1 MPSQAMQDVIEALR
15 DRQKA
20 SASQPPPTLEQRR
33 AAFIPG
39 DRLHPVPDDVLV
51 TEVSAG
57 GVPAHW
63 LTAPGTDP
71 GRVLVFLH
79 GGGYELGSLR
89 SDGELA
95 ARLGRASGM
104 RVLFPEYRLAPEH
117 PFPAAI
123 DDVLAAWRWLRAG
136 QELSAGSLA
145 VAGDS
150 AGGGLAVALLV
161 ATRDAGEAL
170 PAAAALMSP
179 TVDLTS
185 SGASMTERADQD
197 PISTP
202 AMLGQFASDYLAGAD
217 PKTPLASPLFA
228 SLAGLPPLLIQVG
241 TADLLL
247 SDSERLTAA
256 AAEAGVDV
264 TLEIGEGLPHVYPL
278 LLGTPEAAQ
287 ATEQIG
293 KFLRA
298 STSELRPPSADAAA
312 GKPGENTPREKERRR
327 KGHEYHRRGAERE
340 CNHRQR
346 LRPRP
351 RGTAGA
357 KIAIVTCADPRLTS
371 IEQML
376 GLAAG
381 DVDMIRNFGTVIDD
395 DAVRSLVLS
404 TRLLGTRRS

>member
-1 MPSQAMQDVIEALR
+1 MPSQAMQDVIDTLR
-15 DRQKA
+15 DRRKA
-20 SASQPPPTLEQRR
+20 SASQTPPALEELR
-33 AAFIPG
+33 ADFVPG

-51 TEVSAG
+51 TEVTAG

-63 LTAPGTDP
+63 LAAPGTDT
-71 GRVLVFLH
+71 GRVLLFLH

-123 DDVLAAWRWLRAG
+123 DDVLAAWRWLRADQG
-136 QELSAGSLA
+136 LSASSIA

-161 ATRDAGEAL
+161 ASRDAGEAL
-170 PAAAALMSP
+170 PGAAVLMSP

-185 SGASMTERADQD
+185 SGASMTERAEQD

-202 AMLGQFASDYLAGAD
+202 AMLRQFASDYLAGAD

-228 SLAGLPPLLIQVG
+228 ALSGLPPLLIQVG

-247 SDSERLTAA
+247 SDSERLATAA
-256 AAEAGVDV
+256 AAAGADV
-264 TLEIGEGLPHVYPL
+264 TLQIGEGLPHVYQL
-278 LLGTPEAAQ
+278 LLGTPEAAD

-293 KFLRA
+293 KFLRG
-298 STSELRPPSADAAA
+298 RVP
-312 GKPGENTPREKERRR
+312 
-327 KGHEYHRRGAERE
+327 
-340 CNHRQR
+340 
-346 LRPRP
+346 
-351 RGTAGA
+351 
-357 KIAIVTCADPRLTS
+357 
-371 IEQML
+371 
-376 GLAAG
+376 
-381 DVDMIRNFGTVIDD
+381 
-395 DAVRSLVLS
+395 
-404 TRLLGTRRS
+404 

>member
-1 MPSQAMQDVIEALR
+1 MPSQAMQNAIEALR
-15 DRQKA
+15 DRQQA
-20 SASQPPPTLEQRR
+20 SAGQVPPTLQELR
-33 AAFIPG
+33 ATFTPG

-51 TEVSAG
+51 TDVTAG

-71 GRVLVFLH
+71 GRVLLFLH
-79 GGGYELGSLR
+79 GGGFELGSVR

-95 ARLGRASGM
+95 ARLGRAAGM

-117 PFPAAI
+117 PFPAAVE
-123 DDVLAAWRWLRAG
+123 DVLAAWRWLRADQG
-136 QELSAGSLA
+136 VSASSIA

-161 ATRDAGEAL
+161 ATRDAGEEL
-170 PAAAALMSP
+170 PAAAVLMSP

-202 AMLGQFASDYLAGAD
+202 AMLRQFAADYLAGAD

-228 SLAGLPPLLIQVG
+228 SLTGLPPLLIQVG

-247 SDSERLTAA
+247 SDSERLATAA
-256 AAEAGVDV
+256 THAGVDV
-264 TLEIGEGLPHVYPL
+264 TLQIGEGLPHVYQL

-298 STSELRPPSADAAA
+298 RVP
-312 GKPGENTPREKERRR
+312 
-327 KGHEYHRRGAERE
+327 
-340 CNHRQR
+340 
-346 LRPRP
+346 
-351 RGTAGA
+351 
-357 KIAIVTCADPRLTS
+357 
-371 IEQML
+371 
-376 GLAAG
+376 
-381 DVDMIRNFGTVIDD
+381 
-395 DAVRSLVLS
+395 
-404 TRLLGTRRS
+404 

>member
-1 MPSQAMQDVIEALR
+1 MAYIAPYWLARPPKRQLRQIRRAAHAKGDADMPSQAMQDAIDTMR
-15 DRQKA
+15 DRRKA
-20 SASQPPPTLEQRR
+20 SAGQAPPTLEQRR
-33 AAFIPG
+33 AAFTPG
-39 DRLHPVPDDVLV
+39 DRLHPIPDDVLV
-51 TEVSAG
+51 TEVTAG
-57 GVPAHW
+57 GLPAHW
-63 LTAPGTDP
+63 LVAPGTDTA
-71 GRVLVFLH
+71 RVLLFLH

-117 PFPAAI
+117 PFPAAV
-123 DDVLAAWRWLRAG
+123 DDVLAAWRWLRTD
-136 QELSAGSLA
+136 QHRSARSLA

-161 ATRDAGEAL
+161 ATRDAGQSS

-202 AMLGQFASDYLAGAD
+202 AMLRQFAADYLAGAD
-217 PKTPLASPLFA
+217 PKAPLASPLFA

-247 SDSERLTAA
+247 SDSERLAAA

-264 TLEIGEGLPHVYPL
+264 TLEVGQGLPHVYQL
-278 LLGTPEAAQ
+278 LLGTPEAAE

-293 KFLRA
+293 TFLRA
-298 STSELRPPSADAAA
+298 R
-312 GKPGENTPREKERRR
+312 
-327 KGHEYHRRGAERE
+327 
-340 CNHRQR
+340 
-346 LRPRP
+346 
-351 RGTAGA
+351 
-357 KIAIVTCADPRLTS
+357 
-371 IEQML
+371 
-376 GLAAG
+376 
-381 DVDMIRNFGTVIDD
+381 
-395 DAVRSLVLS
+395 
-404 TRLLGTRRS
+404 

>member
-1 MPSQAMQDVIEALR
+1 MPSQAMQDLIDTFR

-20 SASQPPPTLEQRR
+20 SASQAPPTLEELR
-33 AAFIPG
+33 ASFAPAG
-39 DRLHPVPDDVLV
+39 RLYPVPDDVRV
-51 TEVSAG
+51 TEVDAG

-63 LTAPGTDP
+63 LTAPGADT
-71 GRVLVFLH
+71 GRALLFLH
-79 GGGYELGSLR
+79 GGGFELGSLR

-123 DDVLAAWRWLRAG
+123 DDVLAAWRWLRTDQG
-136 QELSAGSLA
+136 LSARSMA

-170 PAAAALMSP
+170 PAAATLMSP

-185 SGASMTERADQD
+185 SGASMTDRVDQD
-197 PISTP
+197 PFSTP
-202 AMLGQFASDYLAGAD
+202 ALLRQLASDYLAGAD

-228 SLAGLPPLLIQVG
+228 SLSGLPPLLVLVG

-247 SDSERLTAA
+247 SDSERLAA
-256 AAEAGVDV
+256 AATEAGVDV
-264 TLEIGEGLPHVYPL
+264 TLEIGEGLPHVYPIM
-278 LLGTPEAAQ
+278 LGTPEAAE

-298 STSELRPPSADAAA
+298 RVP
-312 GKPGENTPREKERRR
+312 
-327 KGHEYHRRGAERE
+327 
-340 CNHRQR
+340 
-346 LRPRP
+346 
-351 RGTAGA
+351 
-357 KIAIVTCADPRLTS
+357 
-371 IEQML
+371 
-376 GLAAG
+376 
-381 DVDMIRNFGTVIDD
+381 
-395 DAVRSLVLS
+395 
-404 TRLLGTRRS
+404 

>member
-1 MPSQAMQDVIEALR
+1 MKVGHAKGDAAMPSQAMQDLIDAFR

-20 SASQPPPTLEQRR
+20 GTSQAPPTLEERR
-33 AAFIPG
+33 ASFAPG
-39 DRLHPVPDDVLV
+39 GRLHPLPDDVLV
-51 TEVSAG
+51 REVTAG

-63 LTAPGTDP
+63 LAAPGADA
-71 GRVLVFLH
+71 GRVLLFLH

-123 DDVLAAWRWLRAG
+123 DDVLAAWRWLRTD
-136 QELSAGSLA
+136 QDLSARSIA

-161 ATRDAGEAL
+161 ATRDAGEAM

-185 SGASMTERADQD
+185 SGASMTERAAQD

-202 AMLGQFASDYLAGAD
+202 AMLRQFASDYLSGAD

-228 SLAGLPPLLIQVG
+228 SLSGLPPLLVQVG
-241 TADLLL
+241 TADVLL
-247 SDSERLTAA
+247 SDSERLAKA

-264 TLEIGEGLPHVYPL
+264 TLESGDGLPHVFQL
-278 LLGTPEAAQ
+278 MLGTPEAAE
-287 ATEQIG
+287 ATERIG

-298 STSELRPPSADAAA
+298 KVP
-312 GKPGENTPREKERRR
+312 
-327 KGHEYHRRGAERE
+327 
-340 CNHRQR
+340 
-346 LRPRP
+346 
-351 RGTAGA
+351 
-357 KIAIVTCADPRLTS
+357 
-371 IEQML
+371 
-376 GLAAG
+376 
-381 DVDMIRNFGTVIDD
+381 
-395 DAVRSLVLS
+395 
-404 TRLLGTRRS
+404 